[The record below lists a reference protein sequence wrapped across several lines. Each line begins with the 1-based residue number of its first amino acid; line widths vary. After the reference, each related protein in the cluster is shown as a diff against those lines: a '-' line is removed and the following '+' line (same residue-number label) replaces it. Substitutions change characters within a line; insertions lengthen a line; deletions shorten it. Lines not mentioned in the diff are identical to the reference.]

1 MKYNIFLLGGLIL
14 LASCSS
20 NKENKPKDPP
30 ASDSAVH
37 YSVATVKSGGVN
49 EVLKLPAKLAAYQE
63 VSIFPKVNGYVQ
75 SVLVDIG
82 SKVNKGQLLMVL
94 EDPELEQAMLQAK
107 ERYERSKAD
116 LSIDRENYV
125 RLLEA
130 AKTPGAISPLDVS
143 AARTKVQADSSLSNA
158 EKANW
163 KYQETMMSYL
173 KVYAPFSGVITERNV
188 HPGAL
193 VSAAIK
199 DQRML
204 ELKDIAH
211 LRLQIDVPEDI
222 AAHFKDR
229 DTVAFYT
236 SAYPGKRNIGFVSR
250 NSYNVNPQFRTQ
262 RMEVDV
268 YNNNYTLSPG
278 MFVEVQLY
286 TKGNPNAMTVP
297 KSAIVTT
304 TERKYVIVVRNGKA
318 IKVDVHTGNDSGTQV
333 EVYGDL
339 KPGEE
344 VVTNPSDDIKDGS
357 TIHV

>member
-1 MKYNIFLLGGLIL
+1 MKYYIVLLGTLL
-14 LASCSS
+14 MLASCASKKEEKQKDSPAVDTSS
-20 NKENKPKDPP
+20 
-30 ASDSAVH
+30 H
-37 YSVATVKSGGVN
+37 YSVATVKKGGVS
-49 EVLKLPAKLAAYQE
+49 VALKLPAKLAAYQE

-82 SKVNKGQLLMVL
+82 SRVSKGQLLMVL

-116 LSIDRENYV
+116 LSIDKENYV

-163 KYQETMMSYL
+163 KYQETMLGYL

-222 AAHFKDR
+222 AAHFKDK
-229 DTVAFYT
+229 DTIAFYT
-236 SAYPGKRNIGFVSR
+236 SAFPGKRNIGFVSR

-268 YNNNYTLSPG
+268 YNNNYMLSPG
-278 MFVEVQLY
+278 MFVEVQLF
-286 TKGNPNAMTVP
+286 TKGNPNAMALP
-297 KSAIVTT
+297 KSAVITS
-304 TERKYVIVVRNGKA
+304 TERKYVIVVRDGKA
-318 IKVDVHTGNDSGTQV
+318 VKVDVHTGNDDGTQV
-333 EVYGDL
+333 EVYGAL
-339 KPGEE
+339 QPGET
-344 VVTNPSDDIKDGS
+344 VISNPTDDIKDS
-357 TIHV
+357 SIIHI

>member
-1 MKYNIFLLGGLIL
+1 L
-14 LASCSS
+14 LASSSS
-20 NKENKPKDPP
+20 NKENKPAIKDPP
-30 ASDSAVH
+30 VSDSSVH
-37 YSVATVKSGGVN
+37 CSVAPVKSGGVN
-49 EVLKLPAKLAAYQE
+49 EVLELPAKLAAYQE
-63 VSIFPKVNGYVQ
+63 VSIFTKVNGYVK
-75 SVLVDIG
+75 SVLDDIG
-82 SKVNKGQLLMVL
+82 SKVTKGQLLMVL

-107 ERYERSKAD
+107 ERYERSIAD

-130 AKTPGAISPLDVS
+130 AKTPGAISPLDLS
-143 AARTKVQADSSLSNA
+143 AARTKEQAESSLSNA

-163 KYQETMMSYL
+163 KYQETMMGYL

-188 HPGAL
+188 HPEDL

-278 MFVEVQLY
+278 MFVEVQVY

-318 IKVDVHTGNDSGTQV
+318 LKVDVHTGNDNATQV

-339 KPGEE
+339 KPGEK
-344 VVTNPSDDIKDGS
+344 VITNPSDAIKDGS

>member
-1 MKYNIFLLGGLIL
+1 MKYYIVLFGTFLM

-20 NKENKPKDPP
+20 KKEEKQKDPP
-30 ASDSAVH
+30 ASDTTMHYAVTTVQKGGV
-37 YSVATVKSGGVN
+37 SVA
-49 EVLKLPAKLAAYQE
+49 LKLPAKLAAYQE

-82 SKVNKGQLLMVL
+82 SRVSKGQLLMVL

-116 LSIDRENYV
+116 LSIDKENYV

-163 KYQETMMSYL
+163 KYQETMLGYL

-222 AAHFKDR
+222 AAHFKDK

-236 SAYPGKRNIGFVSR
+236 SAFPGKRNIGFVSR

-278 MFVEVQLY
+278 MFVEVQLF

-297 KSAIVTT
+297 KSAIITS
-304 TERKYVIVVRNGKA
+304 TERKYVTVVRNGKA
-318 IKVDVHTGNDSGTQV
+318 VKVDVRTGNDNGTKV

-339 KPGEE
+339 QPGETII
-344 VVTNPSDDIKDGS
+344 TNPTDDIKEGS
-357 TIHV
+357 TIHI